1 VEDKDKEKFD
11 LNEEDL
17 EKEITENIKNI
28 SSLLFYVTHEG
39 EVIMISTSEMTTIQ
53 KNIATKMLV
62 VAGSHSLILR
72 IVLGLEILFEKIM
85 YRISGWFK
93 PRST

>member
-1 VEDKDKEKFD
+1 MEDKDKEKFD

-85 YRISGWFK
+85 NRISGWFK

>member
-1 VEDKDKEKFD
+1 MEDKDKEKFD